1 MDSFIIIDGL
11 ALWVFCVLIFI
22 ITICMIIVFNAYIN
36 EVHLRHETQRELDA
50 VNEDNN
56 CIRCQLAKANDKLYK
71 LTYKTPEVE

>member
-11 ALWVFCVLIFI
+11 ALWVMLVLFS
-22 ITICMIIVFNAYIN
+22 IIVLSVIYLGCSYIN
-36 EVHLRHETQRELDA
+36 EVREHNETKQELNA

-56 CIRCQLAKANDKLYK
+56 CLRCQLSKTQEKVRS